1 MIEVDHIREQ
11 LEILEDETKTQ
22 NNSEVQEK
30 IDLLNSAI
38 SWRECIK
45 QLRETKKLLKKIK
58 ERKKKTKKIGK
69 ELKSIDK
76 DIRKL
81 GKSENIEEAIEQL
94 RLARQQLNKLDDSY
108 KKEMAG
114 INNKRKPAL
123 VRLLNMI
130 FNITFV
136 LGWAPFITG
145 IVLCDFYLQSILP
158 VTIIG
163 SIWVGAFLAWK
174 IIWLRVYCQQI
185 SITGIKLV
193 EVVISKITTAL
204 FLIWGYYAC
213 LCYTF
218 DCTVYAYLIP
228 FLVILLIK
236 FSGMIFYLFLQTKMF
251 DAMENIIILF
261 VSLIICTS
269 LFLPLIDNWLIIWF
283 IDCFLVSASLLLT
296 VVVLKKV
303 LLEKVSFSEF
313 SSMLSFVVIVLLTIA
328 LSVFTIYEFCWLE
341 GEKEQ
346 ILFSSITSVYAA
358 VLGGAITLG
367 GVAWTI
373 KDGNEKRQEELQ
385 RVENERKEEE
395 RKKYRPFVNVYA
407 GHNLQGLNI
416 TSDIMVTKWLNNT
429 EDISNKPT
437 ERLVVANNIRNCW
450 FGNTDFC
457 SFYVWGIKINSNM
470 TNFDS
475 IRYIKK
481 EFYFPLN
488 FTGPIYTEKP
498 IENLSLILED
508 MLGGLYE
515 LKLDFSVN
523 SMYQQIVISGNEP
536 TIFIGEKKMEKTDE

>member
-45 QLRETKKLLKKIK
+45 QLRE
-58 ERKKKTKKIGK
+58 TKKIGK